1 MKKRKL
7 VPLLTILSLLTACL
21 TMTESLAT
29 DKNTAIKL
37 PRPNMEGSLSI
48 EEGLQRRR
56 SVRAYTKKPL
66 TLTELSQL
74 LWAAQGITGPYGMR
88 TAPSAGALY
97 PVELYILS
105 GNVTGLPAGVYR
117 YLPRGHEL
125 LNVAI
130 GDRRQKLAEAALGQA
145 CIREGSAVIVIA
157 AVYERT
163 TGKYGQRGIRYVHM
177 EVGNISQNI
186 YLEAESL
193 SLGTVFVG
201 AFDDERVKSVL
212 EMRPGEKALGLMP
225 VGKAR

>member
-1 MKKRKL
+1 
-7 VPLLTILSLLTACL
+7 
-21 TMTESLAT
+21 MTEPLAAE
-29 DKNTAIKL
+29 KSTAIKL
-37 PRPNMEGSLSI
+37 PRPNMEGLLSL
-48 EEGLQRRR
+48 EEVLQRRR

-74 LWAAQGITGPYGMR
+74 LWAAQGITGPYGVR

-97 PVELYILS
+97 PMELYILS
-105 GNVTGLPAGVYR
+105 GNVAGLPAGVYR
-117 YLPRGHEL
+117 YMPRGHEL
-125 LNVAI
+125 LKVAG
-130 GDRRQKLAEAALGQA
+130 GDRRQKLADAALGQE
-145 CIREGSAVIVIA
+145 CISEGSAVIAIA

-193 SLGTVFVG
+193 KLGTVFVG

-212 EMRPGEKALGLMP
+212 EMRQGEKALGLMP
-225 VGKAR
+225 LGKPR